1 MPTIDIMTRSDT
13 GALIPEPIV
22 SEIIDAAA
30 RQSAVLATFRRVT
43 VPVGV
48 TRMPVLAG
56 LPFAFWQNPSETG
69 LREATRVNWTNRQIV
84 CEDVSVIVPVPRTV
98 LNDSQFDIGASFQKL
113 AADAIAYELDRAA
126 FVGGGQTP
134 ASFPAGI
141 AAAAL
146 AAGNNIL
153 LGTTTAAAGG
163 VSGDMSA
170 VLGFVEADG
179 YVPTHIATH
188 RGFRARVRNARDST
202 GQQILAWATTGDHI
216 YGLPVSYDQS
226 GVFGPGTGFEAIA
239 YDASQYVVGIAADVT
254 IRLDES
260 GVISSRADGRVLTN
274 LMQSNMIAL
283 ILNMRVGWQYGGSS
297 EFAHRG
303 VGVDEV
309 QTVAITG
316 SPTGGTFT
324 LTYGAHAVTF
334 PFNATA
340 ADVQAGYQALPSVGQ
355 GNAVVARTG
364 SAPNFVYTFTYRDEL
379 GRRDVPQVVTT
390 SALTGGTTPITM
402 AATVTPGTTGSPYA
416 AAVLTL

>member
-1 MPTIDIMTRSDT
+1 MPSIDIMTRGDA

-22 SEIIDAAA
+22 TAIMDAAT
-30 RQSAVLATFRRVT
+30 RQSAVLGTFQRVN

-69 LREATRVNWTNRQIV
+69 AREPTRINWTNRQIV
-84 CEDVSVIVPVPRTV
+84 CEDISVIVPVPRTI
-98 LNDSQFDIGASFQKL
+98 LNDSQFDIGASFQRL
-113 AADAIAYELDRAA
+113 AASAIAFELDRTA

-141 AAAAL
+141 APAAL
-146 AAGNNIL
+146 AAANNLL
-153 LGTTTAAAGG
+153 LGTTAAAAGG
-163 VSGDMSA
+163 ISGDMSA
-170 VLGFVEADG
+170 VLGLVEADG

-202 GQQILAWATTGDHI
+202 GQPVLAWATDGDEI
-216 YGLPVSYDQS
+216 YGLPVSYDHS
-226 GVFGPGTGFEAIA
+226 GIFGPGTGFEAIA
-239 YDASQYVVGIAADVT
+239 YDASQYVVGVAADVT

-260 GVISSRADGRVLTN
+260 GVISSRQDGRVLTN
-274 LMQSNMIAL
+274 LMQANMIAL
-283 ILNMRVGWQYGGSS
+283 ILNMRVGWQYAGSS

-303 VGVDEV
+303 VGVDES
-309 QTVAITG
+309 QTVTLSG

-324 LTYGAHAVTF
+324 IAYGAFNATF

-340 ADVQAGYQALPSVGQ
+340 AEVEAGLQALPSVGL
-355 GNAVVARTG
+355 GNVVVTRTG
-364 SAPNFVYTFTYRDEL
+364 GAPNFIYTLGYRNEL
-379 GRRDVPQVVTT
+379 GRRDVPQVVATA
-390 SALTGGTTPITM
+390 ALTGGTTPTAV
-402 AATVTPGTTGSPYA
+402 AATVTPGATGTPYA